1 MIIGILLF
9 LNLGTEEVILIVFVA
24 LLLFGGKKM
33 PELAKGL
40 GKGIREFR
48 DASDSVKREIHK
60 NINQLTAEEELKK
73 EEELI
78 EVERNKI
85 ANNRNSQNL
94 INKNEAVNQINNS
107 QI

>member
-94 INKNEAVNQINNS
+94 INKDEAVNQINNS